1 MKNKKK
7 SINDRLLLRN
17 YFLSFINLI
26 NLKLKYL
33 KKIFSVKKNSLV
45 FFL

>member
-33 KKIFSVKKNSLV
+33 KKIFSVKKK
-45 FFL
+45 